1 VTSPFGV
8 PRDYD
13 GDGVAESRH
22 EGLDLRAMDGSWE
35 PVNILAIAD
44 GVVVYA
50 GNMMQSDPS
59 EPSDYGN
66 YIIIQHDNGL
76 ISWSAHLENMVVS
89 EGWTVDKGDVLGLA
103 GSTGNSTGIHLH
115 LTIQHPGHG
124 LSGFIV
130 GDVLDP
136 APLLGL

>member
-1 VTSPFGV
+1 
-8 PRDYD
+8 
-13 GDGVAESRH
+13 
-22 EGLDLRAMDGSWE
+22 MDGSWE

-76 ISWSAHLENMVVS
+76 ISWSAHLEYMTTQAGN
-89 EGWTVDKGDVLGLA
+89 TVRMGDVLGLA

-115 LTIQHPGHG
+115 LTLQWPGHG

>member
-1 VTSPFGV
+1 
-8 PRDYD
+8 
-13 GDGVAESRH
+13 
-22 EGLDLRAMDGSWE
+22 MDGSWE

-66 YIIIQHDNGL
+66 YVIIQHDNGL
-76 ISWSAHLENMVVS
+76 ISWSAHLEYTGVS
-89 EGWTVDKGDVLGLA
+89 EGYRVTKGDVLGLA
-103 GSTGNSTGIHLH
+103 GSTGNSQGVHLH

-124 LSGFIV
+124 LANFIV